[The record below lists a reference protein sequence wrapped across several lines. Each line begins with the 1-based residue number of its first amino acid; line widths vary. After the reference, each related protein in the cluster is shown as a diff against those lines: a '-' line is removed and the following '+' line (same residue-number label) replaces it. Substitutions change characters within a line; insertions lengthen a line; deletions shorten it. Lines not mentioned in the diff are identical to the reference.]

1 LSTVIRFKRVE
12 RLRGVTES
20 APKSRA
26 VSPSRFVSSR
36 KIQLNGI
43 RLTDVF
49 ELTRA
54 LVDIESITG
63 NEAPAAS
70 LLYDRLGAI
79 TRATGGS
86 VERMDV
92 EGSRFNV
99 LASWGDPVVTF
110 STHIDTV
117 PPFFPSREDATHIWG
132 RGSCDAKGIIAAMS
146 VAAENLA
153 VGGTRGIALL
163 VVVGEERNSAGARA
177 AARVPRGSQYLV
189 NGEPTESKLALGSKG
204 VLRFEVSARGR
215 AAHSAYPELGRSAIE
230 SLLDVLDRF
239 RKIPLPTDPLFGAS
253 TMNIG
258 TISGGHAPNVIAD
271 SARAEIMIRLV
282 GDAAPVRAAFRAAAA
297 AVPHI
302 ELAEVMHNPAM
313 RMESLDGYPTTV
325 VAFGSDIPDLSPAWG
340 RPLMFGP
347 GSIHLAHTEEERIPK
362 QELLAAVGVYENI
375 ARTLLARNARAGG
388 GAKRP

>member
-1 LSTVIRFKRVE
+1 V
-12 RLRGVTES
+12 
-20 APKSRA
+20 
-26 VSPSRFVSSR
+26 
-36 KIQLNGI
+36 
-43 RLTDVF
+43 TDVF
-49 ELTRA
+49 ELTRS

-63 NEAPAAS
+63 NEAHAAS
-70 LLYDRLGAI
+70 LLYDRLAAI
-79 TRATGGS
+79 TGTTGGS
-86 VERMDV
+86 VERMAV

-99 LASWGDPVVTF
+99 LATWGEPFVTF

-132 RGSCDAKGIIAAMS
+132 RGSCDAKGIIAAMA

-153 VGGTRGIALL
+153 TSGTRNVALL

-177 AARVPRGSQYLV
+177 AARLPRGSQYLV

-239 RKIPLPTDPLFGAS
+239 RKIPLPVDPLFGAS

-282 GDAAPVRAAFRAAAA
+282 GDAAPVRDAFRAAAS
-297 AVPHI
+297 AVAHI
-302 ELAEVMHNPAM
+302 DLAEVMYNPAM
-313 RMESLDGYPTTV
+313 RMEALEGYPTTV
-325 VAFGSDIPDLSPAWG
+325 VSFGSDIPDLSPAWG
-340 RPLMFGP
+340 KPLMFGP

-362 QELLAAVGVYENI
+362 HELLAAVGVYENI
-375 ARTLLARNARAGG
+375 ARTLLSRVTGTG
-388 GAKRP
+388 EGAKRL